1 VSLYRIYIDEVGNN
15 DLKSSKE
22 INHRY
27 LSLTGVVFESQYAA
41 YILNPKIENLKSKYF
56 SSHPD
61 DPVIFHRKELINQKH
76 PFDSLKNENKRNEF
90 NKEFIELLTGLDFK
104 MITVIIDKFEHTT
117 KYETWKYDPY
127 HYCMEIIVERYFFFL
142 KEKLDRGDVMIE
154 SRGGKEDIRLKKSF
168 RKILDEGTSYIK
180 SELLN
185 EHLSSKELKIKP
197 KIANVSGLQ
206 IADLLAYPSR
216 QFAFEKYNIQKKL
229 KVTFNDEI
237 IEVIKGK
244 YYNKSGNIEGY
255 GIKLL
260 P

>member
-1 VSLYRIYIDEVGNN
+1 MSLYRIYIDEVGNN

-22 INHRY
+22 VNHRY
-27 LSLTGVVFESQYAA
+27 LSLTGVIFESQYSA
-41 YILNPKIENLKSKYF
+41 YTLYPKIETLKAKYF
-56 SSHPD
+56 GSHPD
-61 DPVIFHRKELINQKH
+61 DPVIFHRKELINHKH
-76 PFDSLKNENKRNEF
+76 PFDSLKDKNKRNEF
-90 NKEFIELLTGLDFK
+90 NKEFIALLRDLDFK
-104 MITVIIDKFEHTT
+104 IITVIIDKYEHTT

-142 KEKLDRGDVMIE
+142 KERLEKGDVMIE
-154 SRGGKEDIRLKKSF
+154 SRGGKEDMRLKKSF

-185 EHLSSKELKIKP
+185 EQLSSKELKIKP

-206 IADLLAYPSR
+206 IADLIAYPSR
-216 QFAFEKYNIQKKL
+216 QYAFEKYNIHKKE
-229 KVTFNDEI
+229 KVTFNNEI
-237 IEVIKGK
+237 IEIIKEK
-244 YYNKSGNIEGY
+244 YYNKNGTIDGY